1 MSSFVLAIDQGT
13 TNTKALALD
22 QDGRIAAR
30 HSVPTPVAYPRPG
43 WVEQSGDEIW
53 RATTDAIAG
62 CVSAL
67 PDRAS
72 IAAVSVSN
80 QRESVLLWRRSTG
93 KTIGPC
99 VTWQCRRSSDR
110 IDAIRT
116 PKVEEAVIS
125 KTGLGLDP
133 LFPAA
138 KIGWLL
144 DAYPETRALAKR
156 DDLCAGTVDSWLLFN
171 LAGGQVHATDASNAS
186 RTQLYDIHEQRWSED
201 LCALFDAPM
210 SILPRVD
217 DSDARFATTQA
228 WGRLPQG
235 VPIHAMMGDSHAAL
249 FGHGIRAP
257 GAVKATYGTGSSLMT
272 LTEGP
277 LRSRSGLSTT
287 IAWRRSGH
295 VAYALEGNISVS
307 TQAAAWMADLMG
319 LSDVEALTALA
330 ATSAGGNEVCFV
342 PALAGLGAPHW
353 KDRARAALTGMSL
366 ATSRAD
372 VAHAA
377 LEAIALQIVDVF
389 MAMERDL
396 DAPLAMLSVDG
407 GPTRN
412 ELLMQLQA
420 NLLGR
425 PVKRPKVQELSAFG
439 AGVLAG
445 AAAGLM
451 DEAKVEAHL
460 KQSSEVVTAHLDEA
474 AREAKVRVW
483 RAAVR
488 SVIDNTRGPVRPS

>member
-1 MSSFVLAIDQGT
+1 MTGFVLAIDQGT

-22 QDGRIAAR
+22 NHGRIAAR
-30 HSVPTPVAYPRPG
+30 HSVPTPVSYPRPG
-43 WVEQSGDEIW
+43 WVEQSGAAIW
-53 RATTDAIAG
+53 RATTDAIEG
-62 CVSAL
+62 CVAVL
-67 PDRAS
+67 PADAS
-72 IAAVSVSN
+72 LAAVSISN

-93 KTIGPC
+93 ETIGPC

-110 IDAIRT
+110 IDAIRSAR
-116 PKVEEAVIS
+116 VEETVVS

-144 DAYPETRALAKR
+144 DADPKARALAER
-156 DDLCAGTVDSWLLFN
+156 GDLCAGTVDSWLLFN
-171 LAGGQVHATDASNAS
+171 LTGGRVHATDASNAS
-186 RTQLYDIHEQRWSED
+186 RTQLFDIHEQRWSED
-201 LCALFDAPM
+201 LCALFDAPL
-210 SILPRVD
+210 SILPRVE
-217 DSDARFATTQA
+217 DSDARFGTTQA
-228 WGRLPQG
+228 LGRLPQG
-235 VPIHAMMGDSHAAL
+235 VPVHAMMGDSHAAL

-272 LTEGP
+272 LTERP
-277 LRSRSGLSTT
+277 LRSRSGLSATV
-287 IAWRRSGH
+287 AWRRSGR

-307 TQAAAWMADLMG
+307 AQAVAWMAELMG
-319 LSDVEALTALA
+319 LPDVDALSTLA
-330 ATSAGGNEVCFV
+330 AASEGGDVCFV

-372 VAHAA
+372 VARAA

-389 MAMERDL
+389 TAMERDL

-412 ELLMQLQA
+412 NLLMQLQA

-425 PVKRPKVQELSAFG
+425 PVKRLKVHELSAFG

-451 DEAKVEAHL
+451 DEAKVEADL
-460 KQSSEVVTAHLDEA
+460 KRSSSVLVPNLDEGG
-474 AREAKVRVW
+474 REAKVGVW
-483 RAAVR
+483 KAAVR
-488 SVIDNTRGPVRPS
+488 SVIDNTVVR